1 MLAAIGTKIEG
12 FNRCRSNHAFGN
24 TPKILAA
31 YITFI
36 ALEADWS
43 ASGSHPLGACSC
55 CLAEKIDG
63 IFSQTNGMEIYPL
76 STPAG
81 A

>member
-43 ASGSHPLGACSC
+43 ASGSHPLG
-55 CLAEKIDG
+55 
-63 IFSQTNGMEIYPL
+63 
-76 STPAG
+76 PAP
-81 A
+81 AVLQKR